1 MVRVMQSGTGQ
12 TATQYS
18 HPRPKHL
25 PGSMIASI
33 FGSFLRSLVAWGC
46 GTGNRS

>member
-1 MVRVMQSGTGQ
+1 MQSGTGH

-18 HPRPKHL
+18 QPRPKHL

-33 FGSFLRSLVAWGC
+33 FGSRFRTLVACGW
-46 GTGNRS
+46 GTGSLS

>member
-1 MVRVMQSGTGQ
+1 MQSGTGH

-33 FGSFLRSLVAWGC
+33 FGSFLRSLEACGW
-46 GTGNRS
+46 GTGSLS